1 MTMHKLRALNY
12 EMLPHPPY
20 SLDLSPTDFHFFKH
34 LSNFLN
40 EKTFRNRTN
49 VEDTVLEFINTRTL
63 DFYQKGIRKPVSRW
77 QKFIESNGSYFD

>member
-1 MTMHKLRALNY
+1 MNARDFRVLFLY
-12 EMLPHPPY
+12 EWK
-20 SLDLSPTDFHFFKH
+20 SGFSPTDFHFFKH

-49 VEDTVLEFINTRTL
+49 VDDTVLEFINTRTL
-63 DFYQKGIRKPVSRW
+63 DFYQKGIRKLVTRW